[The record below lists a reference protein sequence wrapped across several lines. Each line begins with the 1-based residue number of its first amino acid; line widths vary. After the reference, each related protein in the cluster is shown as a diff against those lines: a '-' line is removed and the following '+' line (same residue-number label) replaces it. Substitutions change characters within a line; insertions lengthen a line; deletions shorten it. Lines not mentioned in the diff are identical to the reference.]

1 MPPFPSRHEE
11 NRIFTTLK
19 GRPSYGQ
26 MTQPMEEVMSERA
39 TNDQLRADATERV
52 PETGSRDY
60 EAGTTPGSHADARM
74 TTADLAY
81 GRDDGN
87 AMKQPAAT
95 DDEERISLIQEAD
108 VGGYRERW
116 TSIQTHFIDEPRETV
131 SDADELVAEVIQSL
145 ARRFAEE
152 RQNLE
157 QQWQSGSEVSTEDL
171 RQAMQHYRSFF
182 ERLLAA

>member
-1 MPPFPSRHEE
+1 
-11 NRIFTTLK
+11 
-19 GRPSYGQ
+19 
-26 MTQPMEEVMSERA
+26 MTERA
-39 TNDQLRADATERV
+39 TNDQLRDDTTEQRV
-52 PETGSRDY
+52 PNTATPNYDG
-60 EAGTTPGSHADARM
+60 GTTPNARTDASM

-81 GRDDGN
+81 GRDDVD
-87 AMKQPAAT
+87 ASKQPAN
-95 DDEERISLIQEAD
+95 DSSVRVSLIQEAD

-152 RQNLE
+152 RQTLE